1 MPDIGGGIGRALSGL
16 GEGIGRAAETALES
30 LGSSLAS
37 IPGGPIWLVVLAVL
51 VAGGWILAKR

>member
-16 GEGIGRAAETALES
+16 GDSIGRAATGALEAF
-30 LGSSLAS
+30 GESLAT

-51 VAGGWILAKR
+51 LGGAWILARR